1 MKKTV
6 SIVLALILVIGI
18 AIHIFDQQCVLET
31 HKSPDGKYEIV
42 IKSNRSFFESTMPGD
57 GGKSTP
63 VNVILKDVNGK
74 IIGESSHNSN
84 CNTLW
89 FSIYIEWDLKNNQVW
104 YAKSKTIN
112 LITGKVE
119 C

>member
-1 MKKTV
+1 MRKAIF
-6 SIVLALILVIGI
+6 IVLTLILIIGI
-18 AIHIFDQQCVLET
+18 TIHFFNQQNVLET
-31 HKSPDGKYEIV
+31 HKSPDGKYEVI

-57 GGKSTP
+57 RGKSTS
-63 VNVILKDVNGK
+63 VDVILKDVNGK
-74 IIGESSHNSN
+74 IIGKSSNNSN
-84 CNTLW
+84 CDTLW
-89 FSIYIEWDLKNNQVW
+89 FSIYIEWDVKNNQVW

>member
-1 MKKTV
+1 MRKTV
-6 SIVLALILVIGI
+6 FIVLALILIIGI
-18 AIHIFDQQCVLET
+18 PMCVFDQQHVLET

-74 IIGESSHNSN
+74 IIGESSNNSN

-89 FSIYIEWDLKNNQVW
+89 FSIYIEWDVKNNQVW

-112 LITGKVE
+112 LITVKVE